1 MLTQFQFVVMP
12 VNGSSA
18 SSSNAPG
25 GANRTTFRPPWV
37 KEGPQPIPMP
47 AQGQAWRRDSSMFFL
62 QQTLGKN
69 LKIKQIFQQK

>member
-1 MLTQFQFVVMP
+1 MP

-47 AQGQAWRRDSSMFFL
+47 AQGQAWRRDSSSL
-62 QQTLGKN
+62 ISI
-69 LKIKQIFQQK
+69 KIKQIKVNLNLKFSSKSYTKH

>member
-1 MLTQFQFVVMP
+1 MP

-37 KEGPQPIPMP
+37 KDGPQPIPMP
-47 AQGQAWRRDSSMFFL
+47 AQGQAWRRDSSNFNYN
-62 QQTLGKN
+62 KV
-69 LKIKQIFQQK
+69 LK

>member
-1 MLTQFQFVVMP
+1 MP

-37 KEGPQPIPMP
+37 KDGPQPIPMP
-47 AQGQAWRRDSSMFFL
+47 AQGQAWRRDSS
-62 QQTLGKN
+62 N
-69 LKIKQIFQQK
+69 LNFI

>member
-1 MLTQFQFVVMP
+1 MP

-37 KEGPQPIPMP
+37 KDGPQPIPMP
-47 AQGQAWRRDSSMFFL
+47 AQGQAWRRDSSSLNFILKFKKTIKF
-62 QQTLGKN
+62 QGK
-69 LKIKQIFQQK
+69 I